1 MARIIIVD
9 DSAIMRQGLKIILEQ
24 AGHTVV
30 AEAADGLQAIQEY
43 RIHQPD
49 LVTMDVTMPKL
60 DGINTVRNIITEFPQ
75 AGIIMVSGFNDRNT
89 VIEALKTGAKHY
101 IIKPISKE
109 KLLAVINEVLCR
121 QQGSGDG
128 QTD

>member
-1 MARIIIVD
+1 
-9 DSAIMRQGLKIILEQ
+9 
-24 AGHTVV
+24 
-30 AEAADGLQAIQEY
+30 LQAIQEY